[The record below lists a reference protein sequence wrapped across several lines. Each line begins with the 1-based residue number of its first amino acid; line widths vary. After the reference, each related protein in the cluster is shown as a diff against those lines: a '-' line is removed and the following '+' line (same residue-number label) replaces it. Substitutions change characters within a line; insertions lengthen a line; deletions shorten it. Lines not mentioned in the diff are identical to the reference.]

1 MSARRTLTIGEFL
14 AGTRL
19 VAARELGAY
28 FDSSIAYVYIVAF
41 AVLSN
46 SIFMNE
52 FFLAGRVEMRGFFE
66 RMPLLLAVFLPAVSM
81 RLWAEER
88 KQRTL
93 ELLLTLPIVPFQAI
107 LGKYAAALGLLLLFL
122 LMSLPIV
129 VMLAFLGHP
138 DYGLVLSGYL
148 GVTFLGALF
157 LAGGMFLSALSG
169 DQIVAFVLSTVLSFA
184 FILSGNEKVVA
195 VLDGLWP
202 TAALGTLLHDSISVV
217 PHYEAFT
224 SGSVDLAAIVYF
236 VGLSGVFLW
245 MNALVLARSR
255 A

>member
-1 MSARRTLTIGEFL
+1 
-14 AGTRL
+14 
-19 VAARELGAY
+19 
-28 FDSSIAYVYIVAF
+28 
-41 AVLSN
+41 
-46 SIFMNE
+46 
-52 FFLAGRVEMRGFFE
+52 MRGFFE

-122 LMSLPIV
+122 LMSLSIV

-157 LAGGMFLSALSG
+157 LAGGCSSR
-169 DQIVAFVLSTVLSFA
+169 
-184 FILSGNEKVVA
+184 
-195 VLDGLWP
+195 
-202 TAALGTLLHDSISVV
+202 
-217 PHYEAFT
+217 
-224 SGSVDLAAIVYF
+224 
-236 VGLSGVFLW
+236 
-245 MNALVLARSR
+245 RSR
-255 A
+255 ETKSWHSS

>member
-1 MSARRTLTIGEFL
+1 MTARRSLTFGEFCGG
-14 AGTRL
+14 ARL
-19 VAARELGAY
+19 VAKRELAAY

-107 LGKYAAALGLLLLFL
+107 LGKYLAALGLLVMFL
-122 LMSLPIV
+122 AMSLPIV

-138 DYGLVLSGYL
+138 DYGLIVSGYL
-148 GVTFLGALF
+148 GVTLLGALF

-169 DQIVAFVLSTVLSFA
+169 DQIVAFVLSTVLCFV
-184 FILSGNEKVVA
+184 LVLTGNEKVVA

-202 TAALGTLLHDSISVV
+202 RASLGTLLHDSISIV

-224 SGSVDLAAIVYF
+224 SGTVDLSALVYF
-236 VGLSGVFLW
+236 VGLSGVLLW